1 MKTTL
6 TLLLVLPI
14 VACEREKREFQ
25 QPPTRSQSVAVS
37 DLYPGGGVPP
47 TPSGNPAEQNAYSLS
62 EGKTLYTSYNCS
74 GCHAN
79 GGGGMGPA
87 LMDDEWIYGYQPDQI
102 FRTILE
108 GRPNGMPA
116 FRQKIPDYQIW
127 ELSAFVRS
135 MGGLVPKDAAPGRDD
150 HLSGKRPESSTEKM
164 KPSMSSQPPA
174 SVQ

>member
-1 MKTTL
+1 MKWFV
-6 TLLLVLPI
+6 LLLVFQLG
-14 VACEREKREFQ
+14 ACEREQREFQ
-25 QPPTRSQSVAVS
+25 QSPARSQAVAIS

-47 TPSGNPAEQNAYSLS
+47 TPSGNQAEQNAYAMS
-62 EGKTLYTSYNCS
+62 EGKALFSAYNCT

-102 FRTILE
+102 FKTILE

-116 FRQKIPDYQIW
+116 FRQKISDHQIW
-127 ELSAFVRS
+127 ELAAFVRS

-150 HLSGKRPESSTEKM
+150 HLSGKPPESATEEM
-164 KPSMSSQPPA
+164 KPSNTSSPPS